1 MNARER
7 FLATLRFQ
15 PIDRPFRW
23 ETFGM
28 WPETLDRWYQENLD
42 ASLKQPLPG
51 DQGAIY
57 YDEYLRVLVRGF
69 MMDRVDYLRDVVVS
83 GFTETP
89 FYPPFERRV
98 LEDDGHTRV
107 VEDTDGI
114 LKREFSSYS
123 TSSMP
128 QFLKYP
134 VANRDD
140 FIQLLPRMDPD
151 HPGRLSTQWA
161 EVCGYYARCGF
172 PVGFTVC
179 GAFGHPRNLFGV
191 ENLCVAYYEQP
202 TLIHEI
208 MEHWTDFYIRLASR
222 VWEGV
227 RFDFVYLWE
236 DMAYK
241 GGSIISPRLVC
252 DFLLPYY
259 RRFIDHVRGL
269 GCEVF
274 IVDSDGDVTQ
284 LVPLFISVG
293 VNAMLPFEVQAGMDV
308 RFFRRQYGKDLAI
321 IGGLDKR
328 SLTRGPVAIEEELR
342 SRMLPMLASG
352 GYIPSLDHTVPP
364 DVSLADFQ
372 YFIDRSRALSEE
384 A

>member
-1 MNARER
+1 
-7 FLATLRFQ
+7 
-15 PIDRPFRW
+15 
-23 ETFGM
+23 
-28 WPETLDRWYQENLD
+28 
-42 ASLKQPLPG
+42 
-51 DQGAIY
+51 
-57 YDEYLRVLVRGF
+57 
-69 MMDRVDYLRDVVVS
+69 
-83 GFTETP
+83 
-89 FYPPFERRV
+89 
-98 LEDDGHTRV
+98 
-107 VEDTDGI
+107 
-114 LKREFSSYS
+114 
-123 TSSMP
+123 
-128 QFLKYP
+128 
-134 VANRDD
+134 
-140 FIQLLPRMDPD
+140 
-151 HPGRLSTQWA
+151 
-161 EVCGYYARCGF
+161 
-172 PVGFTVC
+172 
-179 GAFGHPRNLFGV
+179 
-191 ENLCVAYYEQP
+191 VAYYEQP

-252 DFLLPYY
+252 DFMLPYY

-328 SLTRGPVAIEEELR
+328 SLTRGPVAIEGELR
-342 SRMLPMLASG
+342 SRMLPMLASS